1 MFNKE
6 LLNYIVCP
14 ITRKPLIY
22 DEINDCLISKDI
34 NVAYPI
40 INGIPNLIT
49 SESIKINSVEMV
61 K

>member
-14 ITRKPLIY
+14 ISRKPLTY
-22 DEINDCLISKDI
+22 DEINDCLISKEFNI
-34 NVAYPI
+34 VYPI
-40 INGIPNLIT
+40 INGIPNLIIN
-49 SESIKINSVEMV
+49 ESIKINNGELI